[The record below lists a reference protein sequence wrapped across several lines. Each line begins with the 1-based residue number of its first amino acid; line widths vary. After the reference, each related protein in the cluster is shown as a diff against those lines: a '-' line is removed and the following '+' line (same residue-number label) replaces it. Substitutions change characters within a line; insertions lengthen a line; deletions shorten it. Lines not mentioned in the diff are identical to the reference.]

1 MVLHVRRYKSS
12 LYKTF
17 PIQIQFQISEC
28 RCGIPERCD
37 VSACACP
44 AGIPHGRLPGIV
56 DSGTASNE
64 LPDGTA
70 FQVQRQS

>member
-1 MVLHVRRYKSS
+1 MYSDYDVRINQN
-12 LYKTF
+12 LV
-17 PIQIQFQISEC
+17 C
-28 RCGIPERCD
+28 CCGIPERCD

-56 DSGTASNE
+56 DSGIALNE

-70 FQVQRQS
+70 FQVQ